1 MLNMRFDEIRNAIVQ
16 DWLELDDERRQTEEQ
31 AATFATRA
39 IRRYGFDPGADPFN
53 LIMRWLDPYI
63 PKRAGMPPI
72 NPAAR
77 IVAGPRRRS
86 A

>member
-1 MLNMRFDEIRNAIVQ
+1 MRFDEVRNTIVQ
-16 DWLELDDERRQTEEQ
+16 EWLDLDPEKRQSEEQ

-39 IRRYGFDPGADPFN
+39 IRRHGFNPREDPFN

-63 PKRAGMPPI
+63 DQRAGELPL
-72 NPAAR
+72 NSR
-77 IVAGPRRRS
+77 SKVVAFRDGR